1 MGSQHNSSATWG
13 DCCNGCCTDELAM
26 ICRPLLLDKRTELRV
41 RAVFWRISVHAAGAA
56 PAAAPAVAAA
66 CSAVTAVAAA

>member
-1 MGSQHNSSATWG
+1 
-13 DCCNGCCTDELAM
+13 M